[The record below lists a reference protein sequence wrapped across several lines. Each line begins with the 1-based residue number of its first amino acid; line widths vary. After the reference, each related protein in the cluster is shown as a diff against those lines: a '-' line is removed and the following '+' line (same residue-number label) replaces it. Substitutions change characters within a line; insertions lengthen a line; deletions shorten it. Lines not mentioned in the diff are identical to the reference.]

1 VNRTEIHARA
11 TIAAALIVSRAV
23 APPTLPTTGTTI
35 PTAADRQLIDLTDH
49 VYRLIS
55 TSRGVD
61 RPAVGRRAGRRAAPP

>member
-1 VNRTEIHARA
+1 MDGTEIHARA

-23 APPTLPTTGTTI
+23 APPALPTTGTTT

-55 TSRGVD
+55 T
-61 RPAVGRRAGRRAAPP
+61 PRAPDQAKPEVARS